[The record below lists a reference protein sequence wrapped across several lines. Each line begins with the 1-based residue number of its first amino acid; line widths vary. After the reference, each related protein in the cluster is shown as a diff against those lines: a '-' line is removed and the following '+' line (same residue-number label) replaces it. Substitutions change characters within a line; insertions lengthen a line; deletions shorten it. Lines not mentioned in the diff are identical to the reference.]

1 MSILSSAV
9 SELEKIFPPLDKY
22 TKKKKKDSP
31 WLIAAKVAGVLVAL
45 ILIPA
50 LLLLLGLIVL
60 AYVGAV
66 DGVDPEG

>member
-9 SELEKIFPPLDKY
+9 SELEKTFPALAKY
-22 TKKKKKDSP
+22 TKKKKKNSP
-31 WLIAAKVAGVLVAL
+31 WLIAAKVAGVLAAL

-50 LLLLLGLIVL
+50 FLLLLGLIVL